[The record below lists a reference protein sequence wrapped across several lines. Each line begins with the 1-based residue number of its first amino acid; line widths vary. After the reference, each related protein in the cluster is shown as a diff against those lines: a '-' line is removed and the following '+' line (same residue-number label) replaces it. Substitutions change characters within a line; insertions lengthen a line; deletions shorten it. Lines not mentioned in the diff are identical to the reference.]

1 MKFEKPKLKI
11 IGKLMSIVAFS
22 TVLMTVASCFNKDIT
37 MVCAEGPD
45 GVVQGDELTASDVG
59 KLSKDQYQAFNGWL
73 TIPANFTEMKW
84 DAFEECKAKVVL
96 FGGNIEKLPAFAFY
110 GNKFIKKVYLP
121 DSCIEIGDF
130 CFGEC
135 SSLNEVVFGQNLRS
149 IGTGAFCGC
158 ISLNKIEIP
167 NSLYSA
173 GEGVFDNSGIRS
185 ITIPSGVPL
194 NAITGW
200 GTCPNLT
207 SITCL

>member
-22 TVLMTVASCFNKDIT
+22 TVLMAVASCFNKDTT

-45 GVVQGDELTASDVG
+45 GVVQGDELTASDVEE
-59 KLSKDQYQAFNGWL
+59 LSKDTAQGSNGWL
-73 TIPANFTEMKW
+73 IIPSNFTKIKW
-84 DAFEECKAKVVL
+84 DAFEKCKAKVVL
-96 FGGNIEKLPAFAFY
+96 FGGNIEELPAFAFY

-135 SSLNEVVFGQNLRS
+135 SALNEVELNKNSCS
-149 IGTGAFCGC
+149 IGVCAFLDCKA
-158 ISLNKIEIP
+158 LKNVKIP
-167 NSLYSA
+167 YGNPSVLVRS
-173 GEGVFDNSGIRS
+173 FLNSGIESLVVPRD
-185 ITIPSGVPL
+185 ITL
-194 NAITGW
+194 NAISGW

>member
-22 TVLMTVASCFNKDIT
+22 AILMAVASCFNKDTI

-45 GVVQGDELTASDVG
+45 GVVQGDELTASDVEE
-59 KLSKDQYQAFNGWL
+59 LSQDPDQGSNGWL
-73 TIPANFTEMKW
+73 TIPSNFTKIKW
-84 DAFEECKAKVVL
+84 DAFKKCKAKVVL
-96 FGGNIEKLPAFAFY
+96 FGGNIEELPAFAFY

-121 DSCIEIGDF
+121 DSCIKIGKF
-130 CFGEC
+130 CFAEC
-135 SSLNEVVFGQNLRS
+135 SSLNEVAFGQNLRS
-149 IGTGAFCGC
+149 IGTEAFCGC
-158 ISLNKIEIP
+158 ISLNRIEIP
-167 NSLYSA
+167 DSLDLIGDRA
-173 GEGVFDNSGIRS
+173 FADSGIRS

-194 NAITGW
+194 DAITGW